1 MRFITLLGLTVI
13 AKCIDPVRVVDW
25 AVILVIIM
33 VVGLLA
39 DIYELYLK
47 STK

>member
-13 AKCIDPVRVVDW
+13 AKCIDPVETKEW
-25 AVILVIIM
+25 AVILVTFM
-33 VVGLLA
+33 LFGFLV
-39 DIYELYLK
+39 DMYELYLK